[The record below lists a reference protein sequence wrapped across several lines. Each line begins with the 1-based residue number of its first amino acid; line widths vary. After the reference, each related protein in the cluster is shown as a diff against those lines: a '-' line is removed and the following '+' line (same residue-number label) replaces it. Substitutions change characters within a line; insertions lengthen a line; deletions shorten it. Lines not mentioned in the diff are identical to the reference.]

1 MKIEIEVEDLRAVVA
16 LAKAQAEN
24 IEYQAELALKQDNPS
39 NYSNIRTDKFFE
51 ILDRLESLLLNQ
63 DPYKYPRRK

>member
-24 IEYQAELALKQDNPS
+24 IEYQAELALTQDNPS

>member
-1 MKIEIEVEDLRAVVA
+1 MKIEIEVDDLRAVVA

>member
-16 LAKAQAEN
+16 LAKAQAET

-39 NYSNIRTDKFFE
+39 DYSNIRTDKFFE